1 MSDDLKRAYRLV
13 DLACRVIA
21 SDPSI
26 KKAYWELSDLRNRWE
41 ANHGPLSPFSVG
53 EGAALIAM
61 MDELERG
68 ES

>member
-1 MSDDLKRAYRLV
+1 MRDDLKRAYRLV

-21 SDPSI
+21 SEQAI
-26 KKAYWELSDLRNRWE
+26 KKAYWELSDLRNQWE
-41 ANHGPLSPFSVG
+41 TSHGPLSPFSVG